1 MHQAGLGGMR
11 VRVNETRDDS
21 FSAEVDFLG
30 SGTGKIQNVG
40 IAPHGKESASR
51 NSHGLGARLP
61 VIHRQDVA
69 VIKDKF
75 RLLLFQGKERK
86 RGERAEKFAARSS
99 IVHGDPLHDMERM
112 LRMLRRR
119 WANVNVPACKPE
131 GG

>member
-30 SGTGKIQNVG
+30 SGTSKIQNVG
-40 IAPHGKESASR
+40 IAPHGKKSASR

-61 VIHRQDVA
+61 VIHRPNVS

-75 RLLLFQGKERK
+75 RLFLFQREERK
-86 RGERAEKFAARSS
+86 RGEWGAKFAARSS
-99 IVHGDPLHDMERM
+99 SAHDGPFDDMESMVRSV
-112 LRMLRRR
+112 R
-119 WANVNVPACKPE
+119 
-131 GG
+131 GT